1 MPAVR
6 PPLDCPSRKGPRT
19 AVLGSGTVLWRV
31 HGSSRGPIE
40 FRSTGAESKRADP
53 RLHGEQG
60 RFDCQRGEYGYLYA
74 GETRNSAIAEAFLR
88 GSTVSDPSARLLDRR
103 RAEGVVLSRIELS
116 GDLVLA
122 DLRGAAGL
130 ARIGQ
135 DAWLTACPEVD
146 YEVTQDWATAVRR
159 WAPASQGMVWQSK
172 RDNLHFAA
180 VLFDDR
186 GAPAALRGDVHRRLD
201 EPNGLIYLTRVLSEL
216 NVALV

>member
-6 PPLDCPSRKGPRT
+6 PPLDCPSRTGPRT
-19 AVLGSGTVLWRV
+19 AVLESGTVLWRV

-74 GETRNSAIAEAFLR
+74 AETRTSAIAEAFLR
-88 GSTVSDPSARLLDRR
+88 GSTVSDASARFLDRR
-103 RAEGVVLSRIELS
+103 KAAGIVLSRIELL
-116 GDLVLA
+116 GNLVLA

-130 ARIGQ
+130 APIGQ
-135 DAWLTACPEVD
+135 DAWLTACSEVD
-146 YEVTQDWATAVRR
+146 YEVTQEWATAIRR
-159 WAPASQGMVWQSK
+159 WAPGSQGFLWQSK
-172 RDNLHFAA
+172 RDNVHFAT

-186 GAPAALRGDVHRRLD
+186 GAPALRGDVSRRFD
-201 EPNGLIYLTRVLSEL
+201 EPGGLIYLTRVLSEL
-216 NVALV
+216 NVALA